1 MTYSPMAGLS
11 LALIFP
17 TVEQAQKVFE
27 GLAADGQV
35 KMPFAPTFWAE
46 MFGMVTDK
54 YGVHWAV
61 NGNMR
66 MN

>member
-1 MTYSPMAGLS
+1 
-11 LALIFP
+11 
-17 TVEQAQKVFE
+17 VFE